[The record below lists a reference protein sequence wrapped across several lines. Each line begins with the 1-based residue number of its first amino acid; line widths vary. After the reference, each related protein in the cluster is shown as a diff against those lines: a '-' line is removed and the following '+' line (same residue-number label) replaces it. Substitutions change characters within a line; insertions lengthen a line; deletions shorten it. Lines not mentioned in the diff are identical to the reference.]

1 MLQVYPSLL
10 AADPANLENL
20 VAKLDPLV
28 PGFHIDI
35 MDNQFVPNTGIGIEI
50 TNTLTK
56 FTVKQLWV
64 HLMVREPEPFLD
76 LLHIPAGS
84 IVAFHIEARTNTPRL
99 IQKIV
104 DKGWLP
110 GMALN
115 PTTSVHEV
123 FPYLDR
129 LHQAL
134 IMSVK
139 PGFAGQPF
147 VPETLAKI
155 DPLVGY
161 RNTSGL
167 SFKIAMDGGIGL
179 TNIMQLAAKG
189 VDQVAVGSDIFGH
202 PLGAAHAYTLLEE
215 KIRQ

>member
-1 MLQVYPSLL
+1 MLQIYPSLL
-10 AADPANLENL
+10 AADHANLENL
-20 VAKLDPLV
+20 VTKLDPLV
-28 PGFHIDI
+28 PGFHVDI
-35 MDNQFVPNTGIGIEI
+35 MDNAFVPNTGIGLDI
-50 TNTLTK
+50 TNTLSK
-56 FTVKQLWV
+56 FTIKQLWV
-64 HLMVREPEPFLD
+64 HLMVTEPEQYLD
-76 LLHIPAGS
+76 LLRIPAGS

-110 GMALN
+110 GMAIN
-115 PTTSVHEV
+115 PTTSIEEL
-123 FPYLDR
+123 FPFLEQ

-155 DPLVGY
+155 G
-161 RNTSGL
+161 
-167 SFKIAMDGGIGL
+167 AMDGGIGIK
-179 TNIMQLAAKG
+179 NIDQIKELG

-202 PLGAAHAYTLLEE
+202 PLGAARAYTLLEQ
-215 KIRQ
+215 KTST